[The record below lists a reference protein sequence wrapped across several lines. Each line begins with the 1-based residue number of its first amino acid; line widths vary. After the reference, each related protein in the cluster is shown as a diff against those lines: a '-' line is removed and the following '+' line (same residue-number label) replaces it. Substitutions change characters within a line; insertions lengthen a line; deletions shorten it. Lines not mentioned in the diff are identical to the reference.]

1 MRITLLGH
9 ASVLVELDGT
19 TCLVDPVL
27 DDPFEEGTVV
37 SCPRRAVDVDQL
49 PQVDILVVSHR
60 HPDHFDVA
68 SLDLVARDVD
78 SDLST

>member
-37 SCPRRAVDVDQL
+37 SCPSRAVDVDQL
-49 PQVDILVVSHR
+49 PQVE
-60 HPDHFDVA
+60 HPCRDAPSSRSFRRGF
-68 SLDLVARDVD
+68 ARPRRARRRR
-78 SDLST
+78 DLST